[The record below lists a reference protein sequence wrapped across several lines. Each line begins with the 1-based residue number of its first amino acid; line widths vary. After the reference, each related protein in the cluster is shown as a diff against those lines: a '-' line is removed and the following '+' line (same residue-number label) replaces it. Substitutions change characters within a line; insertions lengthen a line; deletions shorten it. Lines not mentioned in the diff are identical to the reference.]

1 MIITVWSV
9 LIWVCIDFDALIQ
22 IWIERIVDKRKNSK
36 KMKMIGRKM
45 EMKRMD
51 NMVKDF
57 SNKTTMMM
65 WMTMKQKMP
74 IIRSKSVMQI
84 RTQGQDKNQINK

>member
-1 MIITVWSV
+1 
-9 LIWVCIDFDALIQ
+9 
-22 IWIERIVDKRKNSK
+22 
-36 KMKMIGRKM
+36 MKMIGRKM

-65 WMTMKQKMP
+65 WMTMKQKMAM
-74 IIRSKSVMQI
+74 IRSKSVM
-84 RTQGQDKNQINK
+84 

>member
-1 MIITVWSV
+1 
-9 LIWVCIDFDALIQ
+9 
-22 IWIERIVDKRKNSK
+22 
-36 KMKMIGRKM
+36 MKMIGRKM

-74 IIRSKSVMQI
+74 IIRSKSVM
-84 RTQGQDKNQINK
+84 